1 MGLYL
6 AAHFTIEV
14 MPLSRA
20 DALQIAEAALHQA
33 GFQVSRRC
41 SVRASC
47 FDFAA
52 RDEERLFFAKVFGN
66 IHDVSRG
73 VADGIKTISGCF
85 SSASLFLSGIN
96 EEDPLRDDTVYSR
109 YDVHVVTLKTF
120 EDVVLR
126 GRFPLVKAAR
136 GGYSVALDGRKIRE
150 RRHELGLSIGK
161 LAGMVGVSRRTLY
174 GYERGLTRASVS
186 TAYQLGKVLGVP
198 VAETVDIF
206 ETPLRGFRSGSSSVG
221 GCDDVR
227 GGFLG
232 SILSKLTQFGLKVLP
247 TNRAPFD
254 FTADCPREEF
264 KIVGG
269 VFRRKEPYLEERV
282 REILSLSA
290 ILRAKTLFLGEER
303 TAVPEDVA
311 FLNYDELAGMRD
323 REELTA
329 LL

>member
-14 MPLSRA
+14 KPVKRA
-20 DALQIAEAALHQA
+20 EALQIAEAALHQA

-41 SVRASC
+41 SARASC

-52 RDEERLFFAKVFGN
+52 RDEERLVLAKVFPN
-66 IHDVSRG
+66 IRDVSRG
-73 VADGIKTISGCF
+73 VAAGIKTISGCF
-85 SSASLFLSGIN
+85 SSASLFISGIDDD
-96 EEDPLRDDTVYSR
+96 DPLRDDTVYSR
-109 YDVHVVTLKTF
+109 YGVHVVTLKTF
-120 EDVVLR
+120 EDLVLR

-161 LAGMVGVSRRTLY
+161 LAAMVGVSRRTLY

-186 TAYQLGKVLGVP
+186 TAYQMGKVLGVP
-198 VAETVDIF
+198 IAEAIDIF
-206 ETPLRGFRSGSSSVG
+206 GAPSQGSKSGSSSVG
-221 GCDDVR
+221 GCEEVR
-227 GGFLG
+227 SGFLR
-232 SILSKLTQFGLKVLP
+232 SILSKLAQFGLKVLP

-269 VFRRKEPYLEERV
+269 VFMRKEPHLEERV
-282 REILSLSA
+282 REILSLST
-290 ILRAKTLFLGEER
+290 IVRAKTLLLGEER